1 MTVAGQD
8 EVRRAGSTP
17 IDNPLVPRLPITF
30 RNVEILTVVY
40 RTRADAIRAL
50 LPEPLEPVSDYCVVH
65 IYRMNDAEWFGRYHE
80 SAVQVECRLPA
91 PASLTGREER
101 GVFSPYLYLEGDG
114 PVSTG
119 REVYGQPK
127 KSGEP
132 AIEVHGDLFVGRVR
146 RNTIDVV
153 TATLPYKQQRA
164 DAGALARPVA
174 FTTNVNL
181 KIIPSADGSPA
192 IMQLTAR
199 DLEGVRVHEVWTGPA
214 TLELRPNAQAPV
226 YRLPVLDVV
235 TGFYWVADFTL
246 PPGRVWYDYLRR

>member
-1 MTVAGQD
+1 MAGHD
-8 EVRRAGSTP
+8 DVRDAFSTP

-40 RTRADAIRAL
+40 RTRAEAIRAI
-50 LPEPLEPVSDYCVVH
+50 LPEPLEPVSDYAVVH
-65 IYRMNDAEWFGRYHE
+65 VYRMNDAEWFGRYHE
-80 SAVQVECRLPA
+80 SAVQVECRLPSRV
-91 PASLTGREER
+91 SLTGRDER
-101 GVFSPYLYLEGDG
+101 GAYSPYLYLEGDG

-132 AIEVHGDLFVGRVR
+132 SLEAHGDLFVGRVR
-146 RNTIDVV
+146 RNSIDVI

-164 DAGALARPVA
+164 SAADLARPVS
-174 FTTNVNL
+174 FVTNVNL
-181 KIIPSADGSPA
+181 KMIPHVDGSPA
-192 IMQLTAR
+192 VKQITAR
-199 DLEGVRVHEVWTGPA
+199 DLEQVKVYEVWTGPA

-235 TGFYWVADFTL
+235 AGFYWIADFTL
-246 PPGRVWYDYLRR
+246 PPGRVWYDYLKR